1 VANTGVK
8 VAIVDGLCLVALALV
23 LQDLAGRTAYAAS
36 SHYGAPPGG
45 YVPSFSYSIL
55 MRTFTMSGGPLA
67 LVSPPTLDWV
77 QLLALILVV
86 ANGWYFYG
94 LWTKSKKKAAV
105 TSSS

>member
-1 VANTGVK
+1 MANTGVK
-8 VAIVDGLCLVALALV
+8 VAIVDALCLVSLALV

-36 SHYGAPPGG
+36 SHAAAPSG
-45 YVPSFSYSIL
+45 YVPTFSYYIL
-55 MRTFTMSGGPLA
+55 TRTFTMSGGALA
-67 LVSPPTLDWV
+67 LVSPPTLDWI

-86 ANGWYFYG
+86 VNGWYFYG